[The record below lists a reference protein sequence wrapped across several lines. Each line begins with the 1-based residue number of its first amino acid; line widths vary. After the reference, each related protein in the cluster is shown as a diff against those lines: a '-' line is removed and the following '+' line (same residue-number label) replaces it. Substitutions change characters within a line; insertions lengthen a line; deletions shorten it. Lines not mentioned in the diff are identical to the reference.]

1 MKKTLLTLFVSAF
14 ALVAGAQNVATQVAG
29 EYVGDLWVAL
39 GTPVDTTDADTKMPG
54 QSITMEA
61 GAAEGTIDFALY
73 NFQFAGKSVG
83 DIALDS
89 VPVSADDAGAVKF
102 GDNPVVPLSLLGGVI
117 QATAQINIAES
128 LVRGDSIYA
137 KIDVVW
143 TNGPVP
149 TPINVFFKG
158 KKTVQAGIGDA
169 LTTPAA
175 SANVKAEGVYT
186 TTGVK
191 LRPKG
196 DTTGLPA
203 GIYIVNGKT
212 RIIK

>member
-73 NFQFAGKSVG
+73 NFQFAGMSVG
-83 DIALDS
+83 DIALDA

-191 LRPKG
+191 LRPTG

-203 GIYIVNGKT
+203 GIYIVNDKT

>member
-39 GTPVDTTDADTKMPG
+39 GAPVDTTDVDTKMPG

-73 NFQFAGKSVG
+73 NFQFAGMSVG
-83 DIALDS
+83 DIALDA

-191 LRPKG
+191 LRPTG

>member
-61 GAAEGTIDFALY
+61 GAAEGTIDLALY
-73 NFQFAGKSVG
+73 NFQFAGMSVG
-83 DIALDS
+83 DIALDA

-191 LRPKG
+191 LRPTG

>member
-14 ALVAGAQNVATQVAG
+14 ALVAGAQNVAIQVAG

-73 NFQFAGKSVG
+73 NFQFAGMSVG
-83 DIALDS
+83 DIALDA

-149 TPINVFFKG
+149 MPINVFFKG

-191 LRPKG
+191 LRPTG
-196 DTTGLPA
+196 DTIGLPA

>member
-73 NFQFAGKSVG
+73 NFQFAGMSVG
-83 DIALDS
+83 DIALDA

-191 LRPKG
+191 LRPTG

>member
-61 GAAEGTIDFALY
+61 GVAEGTIDFALY
-73 NFQFAGKSVG
+73 NFQFAGMSVG
-83 DIALDS
+83 DIALDA

-191 LRPKG
+191 LRPTG

>member
-73 NFQFAGKSVG
+73 NFQFAGMSVG
-83 DIALDS
+83 DIALDA

-128 LVRGDSIYA
+128 LVCGDSIYA

-191 LRPKG
+191 LRPTG

>member
-29 EYVGDLWVAL
+29 AYVGELWVAL

-61 GAAEGTIDFALY
+61 GVAEGTIDFALY
-73 NFQFAGKSVG
+73 NFQFAGMSVG
-83 DIALDS
+83 DIALDA

-191 LRPKG
+191 LRPTG

>member
-1 MKKTLLTLFVSAF
+1 M
-14 ALVAGAQNVATQVAG
+14 
-29 EYVGDLWVAL
+29 
-39 GTPVDTTDADTKMPG
+39 
-54 QSITMEA
+54 
-61 GAAEGTIDFALY
+61 
-73 NFQFAGKSVG
+73 
-83 DIALDS
+83 
-89 VPVSADDAGAVKF
+89 
-102 GDNPVVPLSLLGGVI
+102 
-117 QATAQINIAES
+117 
-128 LVRGDSIYA
+128 RGDSIYA

-191 LRPKG
+191 LRPTG

-203 GIYIVNGKT
+203 GIYVVNGKT

>member
-39 GTPVDTTDADTKMPG
+39 GAPVDTTDVDTKMPG

-61 GAAEGTIDFALY
+61 GVAEGTIDFALY
-73 NFQFAGKSVG
+73 NFQFSGTPVG
-83 DIALDS
+83 DIMLDA
-89 VPVSADDAGAVKF
+89 VPVSADEAGTVTF
-102 GDNPVVPLSLLGGVI
+102 GDNPVVPLSLLGGII
-117 QATAQINIAES
+117 QATAQINTAES

-158 KKTVQAGIGDA
+158 KKTVQAGIDDA
-169 LTTPAA
+169 LTTTGAA
-175 SANVKAEGVYT
+175 VSAGVEGVYT

-191 LRPKG
+191 LRPNG

-203 GIYIVNGKT
+203 GIYIINNQKVIVK
-212 RIIK
+212 

>member
-73 NFQFAGKSVG
+73 NFQFAGMSVG
-83 DIALDS
+83 DIALDA

-143 TNGPVP
+143 TNGPAP

-169 LTTPAA
+169 LTTSSA
-175 SANVKAEGVYT
+175 SVNVKAEGVYT

-191 LRPKG
+191 LRPTG

>member
-73 NFQFAGKSVG
+73 NFQFAGMSVG
-83 DIALDS
+83 DIALDA

-175 SANVKAEGVYT
+175 SANMKAEGVYT

-191 LRPKG
+191 LRPTG

>member
-73 NFQFAGKSVG
+73 NFQFAGMSVG
-83 DIALDS
+83 DIALDA

-191 LRPKG
+191 LRPTG

-203 GIYIVNGKT
+203 GIYIVNVKT

>member
-73 NFQFAGKSVG
+73 NFQFAGMSVG
-83 DIALDS
+83 DIALDA

-191 LRPKG
+191 LRPTG

-212 RIIK
+212 RIIN

>member
-1 MKKTLLTLFVSAF
+1 MQKTLLTLFVSAF

-73 NFQFAGKSVG
+73 NFQFAGMSVG
-83 DIALDS
+83 DIALDA

-149 TPINVFFKG
+149 TPLNVFFKG
-158 KKTVQAGIGDA
+158 
-169 LTTPAA
+169 
-175 SANVKAEGVYT
+175 
-186 TTGVK
+186 
-191 LRPKG
+191 
-196 DTTGLPA
+196 
-203 GIYIVNGKT
+203 
-212 RIIK
+212 

>member
-73 NFQFAGKSVG
+73 NFQFAGMSVG
-83 DIALDS
+83 DIALDA

-169 LTTPAA
+169 LATPAT
-175 SANVKAEGVYT
+175 SANVKDEGVYT

-191 LRPKG
+191 LRPTG

>member
-73 NFQFAGKSVG
+73 NFQFAGMSVG
-83 DIALDS
+83 DIALDA

-191 LRPKG
+191 LRPTG

-203 GIYIVNGKT
+203 GIYIVSGKT

>member
-14 ALVAGAQNVATQVAG
+14 ALVAGAQNVAIQVAG

-61 GAAEGTIDFALY
+61 GVAEGTIDFALY
-73 NFQFAGKSVG
+73 NFQFAGMSVG
-83 DIALDS
+83 DIALDA

-191 LRPKG
+191 LRPTG

>member
-73 NFQFAGKSVG
+73 NFQFAGMSVG
-83 DIALDS
+83 DIALDA

-128 LVRGDSIYA
+128 LVHGDSIYA

-191 LRPKG
+191 LRPTG

>member
-73 NFQFAGKSVG
+73 NFQFAGMSVG
-83 DIALDS
+83 DIALDA

-117 QATAQINIAES
+117 QATAQINIVES

-191 LRPKG
+191 LRPTG

>member
-73 NFQFAGKSVG
+73 NFQFAGMSVG
-83 DIALDS
+83 DIALDA

-169 LTTPAA
+169 LATPAA

-191 LRPKG
+191 LRPTG

>member
-73 NFQFAGKSVG
+73 NFQFAGMSVG
-83 DIALDS
+83 DIALDA

-128 LVRGDSIYA
+128 LVHGDSIYA

-191 LRPKG
+191 LRPTG

-212 RIIK
+212 RIIN

>member
-73 NFQFAGKSVG
+73 NFQFAGMSVG
-83 DIALDS
+83 DIALDA

-143 TNGPVP
+143 TNGPAP

-169 LTTPAA
+169 LTTSSA
-175 SANVKAEGVYT
+175 SVNVKAEGVYT